1 MADKDVKEIIRF
13 EYENGKTMQFL
24 ADKYGVKLGTI
35 KTWSFTQKWIK
46 KKSNK
51 QTKPKK
57 KSKNQKVKPNQE
69 NEKSNNIEIEIKK
82 DILNEMPRQE
92 VMDKYGIK
100 KSAYYVKKKS
110 ISELILERSEMY
122 LRKASEFA
130 YPDSQE
136 LLQKIKIKKRNILLG
151 GLQSI
156 SLDTLNKSEQET
168 LSKALANITK
178 IENEIMKDLG
188 IVSIYKQI
196 ETDAQINDID
206 IQKEKLEIEK
216 VKVKELINSTNDESV
231 TIIDDITGDDKIWI

>member
-1 MADKDVKEIIRF
+1 MSKEDLKLLIKND
-13 EYENGKTMQFL
+13 YENGKTMQFL

-46 KKSNK
+46 KKPNN

-69 NEKSNNIEIEIKK
+69 NEKSNNVEIELKK

-130 YPDSQE
+130 YPDAQE

-196 ETDAQINDID
+196 ETDNQINDIN

-216 VKVKELINSTNDESV
+216 IKAKDLINSSDNDSV
-231 TIIDDITGDDKIWI
+231 TIIDDITGD

>member
-1 MADKDVKEIIRF
+1 MADKDVKEIIRL

-46 KKSNK
+46 KKPNK

-100 KSAYYVKKKS
+100 KSTYYVKKKS

-130 YPDSQE
+130 YPDAQE

-188 IVSIYKQI
+188 IVSINKQI
-196 ETDAQINDID
+196 ETDNQINDIN
-206 IQKEKLEIEK
+206 IQKEKLKQGTEEDKKVEIK
-216 VKVKELINSTNDESV
+216 
-231 TIIDDITGDDKIWI
+231 IIGVD

>member
-1 MADKDVKEIIRF
+1 MADKDVKEIIRL

-46 KKSNK
+46 KKPNK

-130 YPDSQE
+130 YPDAQE

-156 SLDTLNKSEQET
+156 SLNTLNKSEQET

-188 IVSIYKQI
+188 IVSINKQI
-196 ETDAQINDID
+196 ETDNQINDIN
-206 IQKEKLEIEK
+206 IQKEKLKHGEEEDKKVEIK
-216 VKVKELINSTNDESV
+216 
-231 TIIDDITGDDKIWI
+231 IIGVD

>member
-1 MADKDVKEIIRF
+1 MKNRNLTEVEKD
-13 EYENGKTMQFL
+13 
-24 ADKYGVKLGTI
+24 
-35 KTWSFTQKWIK
+35 
-46 KKSNK
+46 KSNGCCAK
-51 QTKPKK
+51 RNRNKRKPKRK
-57 KSKNQKVKPNQE
+57 PKSNTAKPNQKI
-69 NEKSNNIEIEIKK
+69 EKSNNVEIELKK

-130 YPDSQE
+130 YPDAQE

-196 ETDAQINDID
+196 ETDNQINDIY

-216 VKVKELINSTNDESV
+216 VKVKELLNSTNDESV
-231 TIIDDITGDDKIWI
+231 TIIDDITGE

>member
-1 MADKDVKEIIRF
+1 MSKEDLKLLIKN

-46 KKSNK
+46 KKPNN

-57 KSKNQKVKPNQE
+57 KSKNQKAKPNQE

-130 YPDSQE
+130 YPDAQE

-196 ETDAQINDID
+196 ETDNQISDID

-231 TIIDDITGDDKIWI
+231 TIIDDITGE

>member
-1 MADKDVKEIIRF
+1 MSDKDVKEIIRL

-46 KKSNK
+46 KKPNEK
-51 QTKPKK
+51 TKPKRK
-57 KSKNQKVKPNQE
+57 PKSNKVKPNQKI
-69 NEKSNNIEIEIKK
+69 EKSNNVEIELKK

-130 YPDSQE
+130 YPDAQE

-231 TIIDDITGDDKIWI
+231 TIIDDITGE

>member
-1 MADKDVKEIIRF
+1 MADKDVKEIIKL

-46 KKSNK
+46 KKPNK

-130 YPDSQE
+130 YPDAQE

-196 ETDAQINDID
+196 ETDNQINDTD

-216 VKVKELINSTNDESV
+216 IKAKDLINSSNNDSV
-231 TIIDDITGDDKIWI
+231 TIIDDITGE

>member
-1 MADKDVKEIIRF
+1 MADKDVKEIIRL

-46 KKSNK
+46 KKPNN

-130 YPDSQE
+130 YPDAQE

-196 ETDAQINDID
+196 ETDSQINDVD

-216 VKVKELINSTNDESV
+216 IKAKDLINSSNNESV
-231 TIIDDITGDDKIWI
+231 TIIDDITGE

>member
-1 MADKDVKEIIRF
+1 MSKEDLKLLIKN

-24 ADKYGVKLGTI
+24 ADRYGVKLGTI

-46 KKSNK
+46 KKTNN

-92 VMDKYGIK
+92 VMEKYGIK

-130 YPDSQE
+130 YPDAQE

-196 ETDAQINDID
+196 ETDNQISDID

-216 VKVKELINSTNDESV
+216 IKAKDLINSSNNDSV
-231 TIIDDITGDDKIWI
+231 TIIDDITGE

>member
-1 MADKDVKEIIRF
+1 MSKEDLKLLIKN

-46 KKSNK
+46 KKPNN

-130 YPDSQE
+130 YPDAQE

-196 ETDAQINDID
+196 ETDNQINDID

-231 TIIDDITGDDKIWI
+231 TIIDDITGE

>member
-1 MADKDVKEIIRF
+1 MADKDVKEIIRL

-46 KKSNK
+46 KKPNK

-130 YPDSQE
+130 YPDAQE

-188 IVSIYKQI
+188 IVSINKQI
-196 ETDAQINDID
+196 ETDNQINDID

-216 VKVKELINSTNDESV
+216 IKAKDLINSSNNESV
-231 TIIDDITGDDKIWI
+231 TIIDDITGDDKI

>member
-1 MADKDVKEIIRF
+1 MADKDVKEIIKL

-46 KKSNK
+46 KKPNN

-57 KSKNQKVKPNQE
+57 KSKNQKAKPNQE

-130 YPDSQE
+130 YPDAQE

-196 ETDAQINDID
+196 ETDNQISDID

-231 TIIDDITGDDKIWI
+231 TIIDDITGE

>member
-1 MADKDVKEIIRF
+1 MADKDVKEIIKL
-13 EYENGKTMQFL
+13 EYENGKTMQYL
-24 ADKYGVKLGTI
+24 ADTYGVKLGTI

-46 KKSNK
+46 KKPNN

-57 KSKNQKVKPNQE
+57 KSKNQKAKPNQE

-130 YPDSQE
+130 YPDAQE

-196 ETDAQINDID
+196 ETDNQINDID

-216 VKVKELINSTNDESV
+216 IKAKDLINSSNNESV
-231 TIIDDITGDDKIWI
+231 TIIDDITGE

>member
-1 MADKDVKEIIRF
+1 MADKDVKEIIRL

-24 ADKYGVKLGTI
+24 ADKYGEKLGTI

-46 KKSNK
+46 KKPNK

-57 KSKNQKVKPNQE
+57 KSKNQKVKPNQKI
-69 NEKSNNIEIEIKK
+69 EKSNNVEIELKK

-130 YPDSQE
+130 YPDAQE

-196 ETDAQINDID
+196 ETDNQINDID

-216 VKVKELINSTNDESV
+216 IKAKDLINSFDNDSV
-231 TIIDDITGDDKIWI
+231 TIIDDITGE

>member
-1 MADKDVKEIIRF
+1 MADKDVKDIIRL

-46 KKSNK
+46 KKPNK

-69 NEKSNNIEIEIKK
+69 IGKSNNVEIELKK

-130 YPDSQE
+130 YPDAQE

-231 TIIDDITGDDKIWI
+231 TIIDDITGE

>member
-1 MADKDVKEIIRF
+1 MADKDVKEIIRL

-46 KKSNK
+46 KKPNK

-130 YPDSQE
+130 YPDAQE

-216 VKVKELINSTNDESV
+216 IKAKDLINSSNNDSV
-231 TIIDDITGDDKIWI
+231 TIIDDITGE

>member
-1 MADKDVKEIIRF
+1 MSKEDLKLLIKND
-13 EYENGKTMQFL
+13 YENGKTMQYL
-24 ADKYGVKLGTI
+24 ADTYGVKLGTI

-46 KKSNK
+46 KKPNY

-130 YPDSQE
+130 YPDAQE

-216 VKVKELINSTNDESV
+216 VKVKELINSTNDDSV
-231 TIIDDITGDDKIWI
+231 TIIDDITGE

>member
-1 MADKDVKEIIRF
+1 MADKDVKEIIRL

-46 KKSNK
+46 KKPNK

-130 YPDSQE
+130 YPDAQE

-156 SLDTLNKSEQET
+156 SLGTLNKSEQET

-188 IVSIYKQI
+188 IVSINKQI
-196 ETDAQINDID
+196 ETDNQINDIN
-206 IQKEKLEIEK
+206 IQKEKLKHGEEEDKKVEIK
-216 VKVKELINSTNDESV
+216 
-231 TIIDDITGDDKIWI
+231 IIGVD

>member
-1 MADKDVKEIIRF
+1 MNKD
-13 EYENGKTMQFL
+13 
-24 ADKYGVKLGTI
+24 
-35 KTWSFTQKWIK
+35 WS
-46 KKSNK
+46 
-51 QTKPKK
+51 
-57 KSKNQKVKPNQE
+57 
-69 NEKSNNIEIEIKK
+69 
-82 DILNEMPRQE
+82 
-92 VMDKYGIK
+92 
-100 KSAYYVKKKS
+100 
-110 ISELILERSEMY
+110 
-122 LRKASEFA
+122 FA

-196 ETDAQINDID
+196 EIDEKINDID

-216 VKVKELINSTNDESV
+216 LKQGIEEDKKIEIK
-231 TIIDDITGDDKIWI
+231 IIGVD

>member
-1 MADKDVKEIIRF
+1 MADKDVKEIIRL

-46 KKSNK
+46 KKPNK

-100 KSAYYVKKKS
+100 KSTYYVKKKS

-130 YPDSQE
+130 YPDAQE

-196 ETDAQINDID
+196 ETDNQINDID

-216 VKVKELINSTNDESV
+216 IKAKDLINSSNNESV
-231 TIIDDITGDDKIWI
+231 TIIDDITGDDKI

>member
-1 MADKDVKEIIRF
+1 MSDKDVKEIIRL

-46 KKSNK
+46 KKPNN

-92 VMDKYGIK
+92 VMEKYGIK

-130 YPDSQE
+130 YPDAQE

-178 IENEIMKDLG
+178 IESEIMKDLG
-188 IVSIYKQI
+188 IVSLYKQL
-196 ETDAQINDID
+196 EID
-206 IQKEKLEIEK
+206 RELAEEKLQSDKLEIEK
-216 VKVKELINSTNDESV
+216 LKRGTEEDKKLEIK
-231 TIIDDITGDDKIWI
+231 IIGVD

>member
-1 MADKDVKEIIRF
+1 MADKDVKEIIRL
-13 EYENGKTMQFL
+13 EYENGKTMQYL
-24 ADKYGVKLGTI
+24 ADTYGVKLGTI

-46 KKSNK
+46 KKPNN

-130 YPDSQE
+130 YPDAQE

-196 ETDAQINDID
+196 ETDNQINDID

-216 VKVKELINSTNDESV
+216 IKAKDLINSSNNDSV
-231 TIIDDITGDDKIWI
+231 TIIDDITGE

>member
-1 MADKDVKEIIRF
+1 MADKDVKEIIRL

-46 KKSNK
+46 KKPNK
-51 QTKPKK
+51 QTKLKK

-130 YPDSQE
+130 YPDAQE

-156 SLDTLNKSEQET
+156 SLNTLNKSEQET

-188 IVSIYKQI
+188 IVSINKQI
-196 ETDAQINDID
+196 ETDNQINDIN
-206 IQKEKLEIEK
+206 IQKEKLKHGEEEDKKVEIK
-216 VKVKELINSTNDESV
+216 
-231 TIIDDITGDDKIWI
+231 IIGVD

>member
-1 MADKDVKEIIRF
+1 MSKEDLKLLIKN

-24 ADKYGVKLGTI
+24 ADRYGVKLGTI

-46 KKSNK
+46 KKPNN
-51 QTKPKK
+51 QTKQKK
-57 KSKNQKVKPNQE
+57 KSKNQKVKPNQKI
-69 NEKSNNIEIEIKK
+69 EKSNNVEIELKK

-130 YPDSQE
+130 YPDAQE

-231 TIIDDITGDDKIWI
+231 TIIDDITGE

>member
-1 MADKDVKEIIRF
+1 MSDKDVKEIIRL

-46 KKSNK
+46 KKPNK

-130 YPDSQE
+130 YPDAQE

-196 ETDAQINDID
+196 ETDNQINDID

-216 VKVKELINSTNDESV
+216 IKAKDLINSSNNDSV
-231 TIIDDITGDDKIWI
+231 TIIDDITGE

>member
-1 MADKDVKEIIRF
+1 MSKEDLKLLIKN

-24 ADKYGVKLGTI
+24 ADKYGEKIGTI

-46 KKSNK
+46 KKPNN

-57 KSKNQKVKPNQE
+57 KSKNQKAKPNQE

-130 YPDSQE
+130 YPDAQE

-196 ETDAQINDID
+196 ETDNQINDID

-216 VKVKELINSTNDESV
+216 IKAKDLINSSNNDSV
-231 TIIDDITGDDKIWI
+231 TIIDDITGE

>member
-1 MADKDVKEIIRF
+1 M
-13 EYENGKTMQFL
+13 
-24 ADKYGVKLGTI
+24 
-35 KTWSFTQKWIK
+35 
-46 KKSNK
+46 
-51 QTKPKK
+51 
-57 KSKNQKVKPNQE
+57 
-69 NEKSNNIEIEIKK
+69 
-82 DILNEMPRQE
+82 
-92 VMDKYGIK
+92 
-100 KSAYYVKKKS
+100 
-110 ISELILERSEMY
+110 ILERSEMY

-130 YPDSQE
+130 YPDAQE

-196 ETDAQINDID
+196 ETDNQINDID

-216 VKVKELINSTNDESV
+216 IKAKDLINSSNNDSV
-231 TIIDDITGDDKIWI
+231 TIIDDITGE

>member
-1 MADKDVKEIIRF
+1 MADKDVKEIIRL

-24 ADKYGVKLGTI
+24 ADKYGVKIGRI

-46 KKSNK
+46 KKPNEK
-51 QTKPKK
+51 TKPKK

-130 YPDSQE
+130 YPDAQE

-216 VKVKELINSTNDESV
+216 VKVKELINSTNDYSV
-231 TIIDDITGDDKIWI
+231 TIIDDITGE

>member
-1 MADKDVKEIIRF
+1 MKA
-13 EYENGKTMQFL
+13 
-24 ADKYGVKLGTI
+24 GVWLTTLRRKP
-35 KTWSFTQKWIK
+35 KRKP
-46 KKSNK
+46 KSN
-51 QTKPKK
+51 
-57 KSKNQKVKPNQE
+57 KVKPNQE
-69 NEKSNNIEIEIKK
+69 IGKSNNVEIELKK
-82 DILNEMPRQE
+82 DILNQMPRQE

-100 KSAYYVKKKS
+100 KSAYYAKKKS
-110 ISELILERSEMY
+110 ISELMLERSEMY

-130 YPDSQE
+130 YPDAQE

-156 SLDTLNKSEQET
+156 SLGTLNKLEQET
-168 LSKALANITK
+168 LSKAWSNITK

-231 TIIDDITGDDKIWI
+231 TIIDDITGE

>member
-1 MADKDVKEIIRF
+1 MADKDVKEIIKL

-46 KKSNK
+46 KKPNN

-130 YPDSQE
+130 YPDAQE

-196 ETDAQINDID
+196 ETDNQINDID

-231 TIIDDITGDDKIWI
+231 TIIDDITGE

>member
-1 MADKDVKEIIRF
+1 MDLPF
-13 EYENGKTMQFL
+13 LWKTMQFL

-46 KKSNK
+46 KKPNN

-130 YPDSQE
+130 YPDAQE

-196 ETDAQINDID
+196 ETDNQINDID

-216 VKVKELINSTNDESV
+216 IKAKDLINSSDNDSV
-231 TIIDDITGDDKIWI
+231 TIIDDITGE

>member
-1 MADKDVKEIIRF
+1 MADKDVKEIIRL

-46 KKSNK
+46 KKPNN

-57 KSKNQKVKPNQE
+57 KSKNQKAKPNQE

-130 YPDSQE
+130 YPDAQE

-196 ETDAQINDID
+196 ETDNQINDID

-216 VKVKELINSTNDESV
+216 IKAKDLINSSNNDSV
-231 TIIDDITGDDKIWI
+231 TIIDDITGE

>member
-1 MADKDVKEIIRF
+1 MADKDVKDIIRL

-46 KKSNK
+46 KKPNK

-130 YPDSQE
+130 YPDAQE

-168 LSKALANITK
+168 LSKALVNITK

-196 ETDAQINDID
+196 ETDKQINDIN
-206 IQKEKLEIEK
+206 IQKEKLNQGTEEDKKVEIK
-216 VKVKELINSTNDESV
+216 
-231 TIIDDITGDDKIWI
+231 IIGVD